1 MRSSYTM
8 RSSYAMKSPL
18 ISIVI
23 PSYNKAKY
31 IEKTLLSIV
40 SQKNANFEV
49 IIQDGGSTDGTLNVI
64 KKYVKKYPSLIRYES
79 KKDGGQ
85 LDAINNG
92 LLKAK
97 GDIVTFINADDV
109 YEDDAFESVVG
120 HYIENPD
127 ALWFAGKCKIVNEED
142 QEIAKFWTF
151 CKNVLI
157 RLNSYFLLLLTS
169 NYMSQPSIF
178 LTKKAYQKYGPFSGN
193 KKFVYEYDTWLTL
206 GKVVMPVVINKYLS
220 KFRISEDNI
229 SSVVY
234 NDLFDMDIKVV
245 KKHSKSKIF
254 IIVHMLNNYLRVIIR
269 KLM

>member
-1 MRSSYTM
+1 MN
-8 RSSYAMKSPL
+8 SPL
-18 ISIVI
+18 ISVVI
-23 PSYNKAKY
+23 ASYNKVKY
-31 IEKTLLSIV
+31 VENTLKSIV
-40 SQKNANFEV
+40 SQSYTNYEV
-49 IIQDGGSTDGTLNVI
+49 IIQDGGSNDGTVEII
-64 KKYVKKYPSLIRYES
+64 KKYAKKYPQYVSFVS

-85 LDAINNG
+85 LDAINTG
-92 LLKAK
+92 LKKAK

-109 YEDDAFESVVG
+109 YTPGALESVVA
-120 HYIENPD
+120 HYLENPD
-127 ALWFAGKCKIVNEED
+127 ALWFAGKCKIVNHKD
-142 QEIAKFWTF
+142 QEIAKFWTI
-151 CKNVLI
+151 CKNTLL

-178 LTKKAYQKYGPFSGN
+178 LTKKAYKKYGPFVGN

-206 GKVVMPVVINKYLS
+206 GKVAMPVVINKYLS

-245 KKHSKSKIF
+245 KKHSKNKIF